1 MNVELRCL
9 YESTRGVKN
18 TATGDQSEGHGPV
31 VSKPHAPNSF
41 GNAALVL
48 KPPPHAL
55 VSEIDRLAEHERAAP
70 DDAVNAVCLALSNGL
85 L

>member
-1 MNVELRCL
+1 M
-9 YESTRGVKN
+9 
-18 TATGDQSEGHGPV
+18 P
-31 VSKPHAPNSF
+31 
-41 GNAALVL
+41 AALSTSRIRATLSLLTWIMRSAALSL

-70 DDAVNAVCLALSNGL
+70 NNAVDAVRFTLADGL